1 MKFCAYCY
9 LPTEVLSTCAKC
21 RKRAF
26 CSKDCQKLDW
36 KRGHKQ
42 YCGVA
47 GELHLDFEVRN
58 AGEMGL
64 GLFALRKF
72 EKNDKIMAERPLL
85 LMNSGSR
92 RVPSIPDSARA
103 AVDALVPLD
112 GAATV
117 LEKVLR
123 NRMSVSDESDQSG
136 LFVTMSR
143 VNHHCEGNSDH
154 RYMEHRGV
162 KLLVARTAIEPG
174 EEITMSY
181 TPGQL
186 RMERQAKLFMV
197 YGFHCTCNVC
207 NDTQWE
213 MKLRRAKELDDAI
226 IANGSHG
233 RIENALRQGKE
244 LIRLYDELD
253 YSTWMYTR
261 TYYDLFQ
268 VAITKQKHV
277 ADGRNYIRKAME
289 AALAYSGDEEDPLVQ
304 RYKDLCKFPQSH
316 RNYLIM

>member
-1 MKFCAYCY
+1 MTFCAYCY
-9 LPTEVLSTCAKC
+9 LPTAALATCAKC

-26 CSKDCQKLDW
+26 CSKDCQKMDW
-36 KRGHKQ
+36 ERGHKQ
-42 YCGVA
+42 YCGMA
-47 GELHLDFEVRN
+47 GELHFDYEVRN
-58 AGEMGL
+58 AGGKGL

-72 EKNDKIMAERPLL
+72 ERNDKIMVERPLF
-85 LMNSGSR
+85 LMNSASR

-112 GAATV
+112 GATTV

-143 VNHHCEGNSDH
+143 VNHHCLGNSDH

-162 KLLVARTAIEPG
+162 KLLVARTAIELG

-181 TPGQL
+181 TPGKL

-207 NDTQWE
+207 NDAQLE
-213 MKLRRAKELDDAI
+213 MKLRRIKELDGAI
-226 IANGSHG
+226 MADGSHG
-233 RIENALRQGKE
+233 RIGSALRQGKE
-244 LIRLYDELD
+244 LIRLYDELE
-253 YSTWMYTR
+253 YSTGMYTR
-261 TYYDLFQ
+261 TYYDMFQ
-268 VAITKQKHV
+268 VAITKQKYV
-277 ADGRNYIRKAME
+277 ADGRNYIRKATK

-304 RYKDLCKFPQSH
+304 RYKDLVQFPQSH